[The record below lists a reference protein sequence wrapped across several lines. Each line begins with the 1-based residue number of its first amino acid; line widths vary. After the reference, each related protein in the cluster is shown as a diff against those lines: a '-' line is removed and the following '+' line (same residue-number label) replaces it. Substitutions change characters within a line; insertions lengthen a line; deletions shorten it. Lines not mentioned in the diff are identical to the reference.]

1 LVKVTEL
8 IERTDRYEAYIKI
21 SKLCFKRFSAQTK
34 IVKKNTKKLS
44 FEIIFFLLF
53 FNL

>member
-21 SKLCFKRFSAQTK
+21 SKLCFKRFSAQTN
-34 IVKKNTKKLS
+34 IVKKILKNYLLK
-44 FEIIFFLLF
+44 LF
-53 FNL
+53 FSYFF